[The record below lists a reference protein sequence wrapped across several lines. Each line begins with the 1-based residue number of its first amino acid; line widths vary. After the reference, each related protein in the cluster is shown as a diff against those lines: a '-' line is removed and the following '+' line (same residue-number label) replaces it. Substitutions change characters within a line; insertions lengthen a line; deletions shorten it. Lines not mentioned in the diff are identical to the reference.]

1 LFAAGGGAGGVFT
14 DTVTVR
20 VSDPPGPFAV
30 KVYVVEL
37 VGKTCRC
44 PWLCTAPT
52 PLSMDIS
59 VALLMDQLNVDDWPL
74 SMAEGSAVKLLMV
87 ARATLGAVS
96 AACGGGGGGGGGTF
110 LLQPGATTATVNA
123 SSAAAILEAC
133 NLSVALILNNL
144 LFFKSTE
151 FLWSKQAFHY
161 YLV

>member
-1 LFAAGGGAGGVFT
+1 VFT

-30 KVYVVEL
+30 NVYVVPL
-37 VGKTCRC
+37 VGNTCRC

-52 PLSMDIS
+52 PLFMDMS
-59 VALLMDQLNVDDWPL
+59 VALLMDQLNVDDWPF
-74 SMAEGSAVKLLMV
+74 SMLEGSAEKLLMV
-87 ARATLGAVS
+87 ARATVGAV
-96 AACGGGGGGGGGTF
+96 AGAVLGGGGGGGGTF
-110 LLQPGATTATVNA
+110 FLQPGATTAIAKT
-123 SSAAAILEAC
+123 SSVAAILEAC
-133 NLSVALILNNL
+133 NLSLALILNNL